1 MSLTLLSLMDS
12 CCDNISSNISKLI
25 AILFKAVRI
34 YLCSSRRKITRRLL
48 NIKSSNIRT
57 KRSSD
62 FYHPEN
68 DFCPTILNSDI
79 FVPSRCCYT
88 RQCFLQIA
96 GNTTPV
102 ARKVAVEVARVTPFV
117 TTCLA
122 VKNCVAGY
130 RKSRLVFDRT
140 VAR

>member
-25 AILFKAVRI
+25 ALLFKAVRI
-34 YLCSSRRKITRRLL
+34 YLCSSRRKITEML

-57 KRSSD
+57 KRSSE

-122 VKNCVAGY
+122 VKNCIAGY
-130 RKSRLVFDRT
+130 RKS
-140 VAR
+140 